1 MRFCHRFF
9 SVILM
14 FSFFTAFAQ
23 NSNRSVVEK
32 CGTMQRLQL
41 KLQQNAILKNK
52 FEQARLQ
59 FNQTVSQKITTPFL
73 LRTQATIYIPV
84 VFHIVMKN
92 PSLVTDAQVQ
102 AQLDTLNRDYFGS
115 SGDSVKIPSYF
126 KPLFGKSSIQFCLAQ
141 RTPDGDPS
149 TGIVRVTTSA
159 SSFGINDEVKQT
171 STGGDDSWNT
181 DNYFNVWI
189 CSLSNGILG
198 YGTFPEDGFPN
209 QQGIVI
215 DYRTLPGGPLTNYN
229 SGKTL
234 THETGHY
241 FNLYHI
247 WGDDNGACTG
257 TDYVAD
263 TPNQADATT
272 GCPNGI
278 KLDSCTSTGNGIMY
292 QNYMD
297 YSEDPC
303 LVMFTKEQVARM
315 ESALSTYRSSLF
327 SSNGCKPV
335 VLNNYDVQMKAI
347 NQPIQRLCATSF
359 VPAITFRN
367 RGAITPTSLQINARI
382 DNGAVVS
389 TNWTGSLT
397 SLAITTAALN
407 SMTTSTGAHVL
418 TMWTSNP
425 NGNADQDL
433 TNDTIRLNFQY
444 YLPVSIVKESFENTT
459 FPPAAW
465 DVVNPDN
472 GITWQRVTGI
482 AKTGN
487 ASVMIDNFDY
497 SRLGQKDDL
506 RMPIISIP
514 AITDSAFL
522 SFQLAAATYTDI
534 NTSGNIWDTLE
545 VLASTDCGATYT
557 SLYKKWGPNLVTT
570 SSIATTNPFSPLA
583 NQWRKDSINLVN
595 YIGSNNLLI
604 AFRSTNGYENNI
616 YLDDINLRTVV
627 INPNLKAQGLLIT
640 PNPTSG
646 MIAVQFYPQPSKLN
660 AIQIFNGLGQKIQE
674 VNVAGA
680 QASSYYNF
688 NLSSYTSGT
697 YYVRV
702 VFNDRVIIK
711 KVVKL

>member
-9 SVILM
+9 LAVLM
-14 FSFFTAFAQ
+14 FPFFSAFAQ
-23 NSNRSVVEK
+23 KTGKTVVEK

-41 KLQQNAILKNK
+41 KLQQNDELRNK
-52 FEQARLQ
+52 FEQQRSQ
-59 FNQTVSQKITTPFL
+59 FNQTISQRIAEQPL
-73 LRTQATIYIPV
+73 LRTQSTIYIPV

-102 AQLDTLNRDYFGS
+102 AQLDTLNRDYSGAN
-115 SGDSVKIPSYF
+115 GDSVKIPSYF
-126 KPLFGKSSIQFCLAQ
+126 KPLFGKSSIQFCLAK

-159 SSFGINDEVKQT
+159 SSFGIDDAVKQT

-189 CSLSNGILG
+189 CSLSNTILG
-198 YGTFPEDGFPN
+198 YGTFPEDGFPK
-209 QQGIVI
+209 QQGVVI
-215 DYRTLPGGPLTNYN
+215 DYRSIPGGTYTNYN
-229 SGKTL
+229 TGKTL

-247 WGDDNGACTG
+247 WGDDDGSCTG

-263 TPNQADATT
+263 TPNQADATN
-272 GCPNGI
+272 GCPTGI
-278 KLDSCTSTGNGIMY
+278 KLDSCTSTGNGVMY
-292 QNYMD
+292 QNYLD
-297 YSEDPC
+297 YSDDPC
-303 LVMFTKEQVARM
+303 LVMFTKDQVTRM

-335 VLNNYDVQMKAI
+335 ALNNYDVQMKAI
-347 NQPIQRLCATSF
+347 NQPGQRLCAASF
-359 VPAITFRN
+359 VPAVTFRN
-367 RGAITPTSLQINARI
+367 RGTITLTSLQINARI
-382 DNGAVVS
+382 DNGTVVS
-389 TNWTGSLT
+389 INWTGSLK
-397 SLAITTAALN
+397 SLDITTAVLN

-418 TMWTSNP
+418 TIWTSNP
-425 NGNADQDL
+425 NGNADQDP

-444 YLPVSIVKESFENTT
+444 YLPVTTVKESFESTA
-459 FPPAAW
+459 FPPASW

-472 GITWQRVTGI
+472 GITWQRITGI

-487 ASVMIDNFDY
+487 ASVMMDNYDY
-497 SRLGQKDDL
+497 SQLGQKDDL
-506 RMPIISIP
+506 RMPLISIP

-545 VLASTDCGATYT
+545 VLASTDCGASYT
-557 SLYKKWGPNLVTT
+557 SLYKKWGPNLVTSFT
-570 SSIATTNPFSPLA
+570 ATTNPFSPLP
-583 NQWRKDSINLVN
+583 NQWRKDSVNLVN

-646 MIAVQFYPQPSKLN
+646 MIAVQFYPYPVKLN

-674 VNVAGA
+674 VNVAGG
-680 QASSYYNF
+680 QASNYYNF

-711 KVVKL
+711 KVIKF